1 MRPTRAGLGVLAI
14 GVVVVGLGRLF
25 GAFELFLLGAG
36 LLAAFGLA
44 ALVHLTLGL
53 DLGVSRT
60 TSPAVL
66 RAGTPAQVDLV
77 LHNRARRSTPV
88 MELID
93 QVENTQGARL
103 HLAAIR
109 RGDDARVSY
118 RLPTRR
124 RGPLSVGPLSLDL
137 GDPLG
142 LVHSRIQAA
151 GTTPL
156 VVRPAL
162 LDFTPV
168 RATAG
173 HDPVADT
180 QRHRALAVAGEEF
193 HSLRPYVVG
202 DELRRVHWPHSARS
216 GELVVRTEERA
227 RTGRVTIALD
237 IRRDPEGDPE
247 AFERAVSAALS
258 ALVAA
263 HRGGEA
269 VQFVTTGL
277 APPVEVRNRTDLD
290 RLDEELATITTTEA
304 ASLVRTVEQ
313 LGRSG
318 RGGLLVTVSTA
329 VDSDLA
335 ATLVR
340 ARRRFAHVI
349 TVVCGDGAPVGV
361 SGIVRHD
368 GVNDPVAEWS
378 RAVRTRSTS

>member
-1 MRPTRAGLGVLAI
+1 MRPTRAGLGVI
-14 GVVVVGLGRLF
+14 GVGLVVLGLGRLF
-25 GAFELFLLGAG
+25 GAVELFLLGAG
-36 LLAAFGLA
+36 LLASFGLA

-53 DLGVSRT
+53 DLAVSRT

-77 LHNRARRSTPV
+77 LRNRARRSTPV
-88 MELID
+88 IELLD
-93 QVENTQGARL
+93 RVENTQGANL

-109 RGDDARVSY
+109 RGDEARVSY

-124 RGPLSVGPLSLDL
+124 RGPLTVGPLSLDL

-142 LVHSRIQAA
+142 LVHSRLDAA
-151 GTTPL
+151 AATPL
-156 VVRPAL
+156 LVRPAL
-162 LDFTPV
+162 LDFAPV

-173 HDPVADT
+173 HDPVADN

-202 DELRRVHWPHSARS
+202 DELRRVHWRQSARS

-227 RTGRVTIALD
+227 RTGRVTVVLD
-237 IRRDPEGDPE
+237 IRRDPSGDPE
-247 AFERAVSAALS
+247 EFERAVSAALS

-277 APPVEVRNRTDLD
+277 AAPVEIRSRSDLD
-290 RLDEELATITTTEA
+290 RVDEELATIATTDT

-329 VDSDLA
+329 VDADVA
-335 ATLVR
+335 ATLVQ
-340 ARRRFAHVI
+340 ARRRFASVI
-349 TVVCGDGAPVGV
+349 SVVCASDAPTGLRGV
-361 SGIVRHD
+361 VRHD
-368 GVNDPVAEWS
+368 GVHDPAPEWARVVRQRGVA
-378 RAVRTRSTS
+378 